1 VIDAQSAL
9 IAAQSAAASLEL
21 VTRSLDYTQYPPLD
35 AQIAAL
41 RARPAVRPWRAVSI
55 RTALGVPAIFRAV
68 TFISNTA
75 GTLTL
80 EGYQDSAKLP
90 NDERPRVIIRPD
102 PFLTMREFLRRTVWG
117 MASTGEHWLWAAVR
131 DPFTRAALS
140 IVPVPA
146 REVKVE
152 ENPSDPRFPK
162 ITWRGQVMNPADF
175 KPVYLTKADDDL
187 RGMGP
192 LQACGAA
199 VSVAVEAQEWA
210 ANFFAGGGAPSTLI
224 RSAVP
229 LGEDPDDPDGLTEAE
244 RMAAQWMNV
253 PHNLPRVVG
262 PTVEDVTEGQYNT
275 TSATMQDARNMQIGE
290 SARMFGIPASLLD
303 HAEPGSS
310 LTYQNVGQE
319 FDKFVRVCLLPDYLE
334 TIEQELGDWLP
345 RRQTTRFNVKALNRA
360 DIRTRFDV
368 HKIAIETGIYDAEQ
382 AQAEEG
388 YAPGDVETAA
398 VPPAPPSAMPA
409 AVPLEGRALPDAQAE
424 EVRCRAQV
432 VRQARL
438 VECGRLLG
446 RFVAPFE
453 VQCPRCKAMTSS
465 EAAAA

>member
-21 VTRSLDYTQYPPLD
+21 VTRSLDYTDYPPLSE
-35 AQIAAL
+35 QIKAI
-41 RARPAVRPWRAVSI
+41 RQRPAVRPWRTVSI

-68 TFISNTA
+68 TLISNSMA
-75 GTLTL
+75 TLSL
-80 EGYQDSAKLP
+80 EGFEGGAKMLAD
-90 NDERPRVIIRPD
+90 NRPRVIVRPD
-102 PFLTMREFLRRTVWG
+102 PFLTLREFLRRIGWG
-117 MASTGEHWLWAAVR
+117 MASTGEAWLWAAVR

-140 IVPVPA
+140 IVYVPA
-146 REVKVE
+146 IEVTVE
-152 ENPSDPRFPK
+152 ENPADPRRPK
-162 ITWRGQVMNPADF
+162 ITWRGREMNPSDF
-175 KPVYLTKADDDL
+175 KPVYLTKADGEL

-229 LGEDPDDPDGLTEAE
+229 LGEDPDDPDGMTEAE
-244 RMAAQWMNV
+244 RLAAEWMGV

-262 PTVEDVTEGQYNT
+262 PTIEEVTEGAYNT
-275 TSATMQDARNMQIGE
+275 ESATMQDARNMQNGE
-290 SARMFGIPASLLD
+290 SARMFGIPGSLLD
-303 HAEPGSS
+303 HVEPGSS

-334 TIEQELGDWLP
+334 PVEQELSDWLP
-345 RRQTTRFNVKALNRA
+345 RRIITRFNVKAFTRA
-360 DIRTRFDV
+360 DIRTRYDV
-368 HKIAIETGIYDAEQ
+368 HKIAIETGIYPPET

-388 YAPGDVETAA
+388 YGPGDVENAAAPPA
-398 VPPAPPSAMPA
+398 VPSATPP
-409 AVPLEGRALPDAQAE
+409 AVPLEGRALPEPE

-432 VRQARL
+432 VRRGRL
-438 VECGRLLG
+438 VECGRMLG
-446 RFVAPFE
+446 RLVAPYE
-453 VQCPRCKAMTSS
+453 VQCPRCRHVSRS
-465 EAAAA
+465 EELAAA